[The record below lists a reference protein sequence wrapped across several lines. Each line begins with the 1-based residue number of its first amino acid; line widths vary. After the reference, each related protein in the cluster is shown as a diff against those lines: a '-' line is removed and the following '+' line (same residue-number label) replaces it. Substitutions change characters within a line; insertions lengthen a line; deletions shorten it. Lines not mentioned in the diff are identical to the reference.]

1 VAIANLVRLGLLA
14 DRLDYLTKAE
24 EAMHSFGQVIS
35 NSPVA
40 CPSLINAAMWLRN
53 HTLART
59 TTSQYQKLKN
69 QYHPFVLFE
78 IDTELRSDCIAIV
91 CQGFTCMEPAIS
103 TEQLQKQLI
112 SGKSDAIA
120 LRG

>member
-1 VAIANLVRLGLLA
+1 VAISNLVKLGLLA

-24 EAMHSFGQVIS
+24 EALHSFGQVIS

-53 HTLART
+53 HTLVRT
-59 TTSQYQKLKN
+59 TVTQYQQLKN
-69 QYHPFVLFE
+69 QYHPFVLFK

-91 CQGFTCMEPAIS
+91 CQGFTCLEPAIS
-103 TEQLQKQLI
+103 TEQLQQQLAA
-112 SGKSDAIA
+112 SQMRSH
-120 LRG
+120 L